1 MYPILERDAALRPF
15 ERDINLR
22 MDNYRRMH
30 ALLAND
36 RTLSDFANAHEYYGF
51 HHTMDGWVYREWAPG
66 ADKLYLTGDFN
77 DWNWTD
83 TPLKKLDNGNW
94 EVFLPGDTLQMGSRV
109 MTIVNNGGNLTQHI
123 PVYAMRVTQDWDTQS

>member
-30 ALLAND
+30 ALLANG

-66 ADKLYLTGDFN
+66 ADALYLSGEFNNWSADATPMAWLSNGDREVKPRGGHCMTAWASRPWCETG
-77 DWNWTD
+77 
-83 TPLKKLDNGNW
+83 
-94 EVFLPGDTLQMGSRV
+94 
-109 MTIVNNGGNLTQHI
+109 
-123 PVYAMRVTQDWDTQS
+123 